1 MLPTQWLMGN
11 ASTTVPLCP
20 PFHFVSIS
28 MKGTLVPKALNH
40 FTTRRL
46 RILWIVLG
54 ALLLVSVTPLWLYH
68 RQVLRLSEE
77 KLQGTEK
84 SQQIEIVRSLANGTL
99 EFEQGVS
106 QDLLAQ
112 RQVLA
117 LTGWITDV
125 DDPIHA
131 PQLSR
136 LLQDFVENNPN
147 ILFVTAVDRQAKGP
161 SAGSLLRAD
170 QDPFVEAALK
180 RAYTASIQG
189 FDSISEPFAQGKD
202 SRPALVMSVPL
213 MSDGQFGGM
222 LAAVISLDKLQ
233 TRLRDLSLR
242 DRTVYIVDAHGRI
255 VAYPDSREMVPG
267 RDATSNSPLVRQFR
281 ELPPEIQTTANI
293 NFTMPDKITGK
304 PVEMIGTYGTIREL
318 HWAVIMQRSLDAAR
332 TDAGMRELKAQA
344 LSFVVGVTF
353 VALAFGYLFALGIT
367 RPIRGLVES
376 VRAISRAEFHERVQ
390 VRGAAEISEL
400 ADTFNHMAGDI
411 EEYVEKLKQAA
422 AENRDLFLGSIR
434 MLAAAIDEK
443 DPYTRG
449 HSGRVA
455 KYSMIIGEY
464 LKLDTG
470 DLDRLRI
477 SALLHDVGKIGVE
490 DRVLKKPG
498 KLTDEEFELMK
509 QHTVKGANIMRPVGQ
524 LKDVLPG
531 IELHHERLDGAGYP
545 YGLSGDQIPLMA
557 RIIAVADTLDAIT
570 TNRPYQSAMD
580 LEYALDRIRSLA
592 VARFD
597 PKVVAALESAVK
609 DGRLRL
615 SATLVEV

>member
-1 MLPTQWLMGN
+1 MP
-11 ASTTVPLCP
+11 
-20 PFHFVSIS
+20 IS
-28 MKGTLVPKALNH
+28 ALKR

-46 RILWIVLG
+46 RILWIVMA

-68 RQVLRLSEE
+68 RQVLSLSEE
-77 KLQGTEK
+77 KLQDTEK
-84 SQQIEIVRSLANGTL
+84 SQQIEIVRSLASETL
-99 EFEQGVS
+99 QFEQGLS
-106 QDLLAQ
+106 HELQSQ
-112 RQVLA
+112 RQLLA
-117 LTGWITDV
+117 LTGWIADV
-125 DDPIHA
+125 DDPVHA

-136 LLQDFVENNPN
+136 LLQDFVETNPN
-147 ILFVTAVDRQAKGP
+147 ILFVTAVNKQARGP
-161 SAGSLLRAD
+161 SAGSLMHAE

-180 RAYTASIQG
+180 RAFTASIQG

-202 SRPALVMSVPL
+202 SRPALVLSVPL
-213 MSDGQFGGM
+213 MTDGQFSGM
-222 LAAVISLDKLQ
+222 LAAVISLNRLQ
-233 TRLRDLSLR
+233 SRMRDLSVR
-242 DRTVYIVDAHGRI
+242 DRTVFVVDSHGRI
-255 VAYPDSREMVPG
+255 VVYPDSNVMVPG
-267 RDATSNSPLVRQFR
+267 SDVSSTLPIVKQFLDLPL
-281 ELPPEIQTTANI
+281 EIQTTTNI
-293 NFTMPDKITGK
+293 NFTMTDKNTGK
-304 PVEMIGTYGTIREL
+304 SVDMIGTFATIREL
-318 HWAVIMQRSLDAAR
+318 HWAVVMQRSLDAAR
-332 TDAGMRELKAQA
+332 TDAGMTELKAQA

-353 VALAFGYLFALGIT
+353 VALALGYLFAVGIT

-376 VRAISRAEFHERVQ
+376 VRAISRAEFHERVL

-411 EEYVEKLKQAA
+411 EEYVEKLKLAA

-455 KYSMIIGEY
+455 KYSMIIGDGLGLNTE
-464 LKLDTG
+464 

-498 KLTDEEFELMK
+498 KLTEEEFDLMK
-509 QHTVKGANIMRPVGQ
+509 QHTVKGANIMRPVAQ

-531 IELHHERLDGAGYP
+531 IELHHERMDGCGYP
-545 YGLSGDQIPLMA
+545 YGLSGDQIPMMA

-580 LEYALDRIRSLA
+580 LDYALQRIRSLA
-592 VARFD
+592 VAKFD
-597 PKVVAALESAVK
+597 ADVVAALENAVK
-609 DGRLRL
+609 TGRIRL
-615 SATLVEV
+615 TAALVEV